1 MIKFLKL
8 VILLLLFT
16 LQSFGQSNTDVQS
29 RFIPSV
35 EYKLNKK
42 LKFAF
47 EYRYALENDL
57 EKFRHS
63 GIQFESKYSVTKKIA
78 LSGGYRFTTS
88 FEEDN
93 HRFFGALE
101 YDYKLNKMF
110 TLSSATKYQYNTNS
124 FDPDYIKYFK
134 EPIKMARQK
143 ISLDFNV
150 PKSKLSLYTS
160 AEIFLKTEGQPFFK
174 YNRMRYEAGTSYD
187 FKKYG
192 KLGFNVFYEDVYS
205 PLKDDRI
212 VFETKY
218 SISIND
224 LIKKKKVKKEK
235 I

>member
-16 LQSFGQSNTDVQS
+16 LQIFGQSNTDIQS

-63 GIQFESKYSVTKKIA
+63 GIQFESKYSFTKKIA
-78 LSGGYRFTTS
+78 LSGVYRFTTS

-101 YDYKLNKMF
+101 YDYKINKKF
-110 TLSSATKYQYNTNS
+110 SVSSATKYQYSTNS
-124 FDPDYIKYFK
+124 FDSDYIKYFK
-134 EPIKMARQK
+134 EPLKLVRQK
-143 ISLDFNV
+143 IRFDYNV
-150 PKSKLSLYTS
+150 PKSKFSFN
-160 AEIFLKTEGQPFFK
+160 AAVEVFLKTDSQPFFK
-174 YNRMRYEAGTSYD
+174 YNLIRYEASTNYN

-192 KLGFNVFYEDVYS
+192 KFGFTVFYDDKYS
-205 PLKDDRI
+205 PLKEDRI
-212 VFETKY
+212 VMELKY
-218 SISIND
+218 AISIND
-224 LIKKKKVKKEK
+224 LLKKKKKKEN
-235 I
+235 